1 MKDLVL
7 LVSNVSSVLI
17 AVIAIFCIFYY
28 NKQET
33 KTLNHLFHYIFLL
46 AFIEIAARIISYYF
60 KGNNLPL
67 LHLLTLGEFIFL
79 SLFYQKIIAKPNLK
93 SNIFLIFISFISILI
108 IGNSIFLQEIYIY
121 NSYAKS
127 LVQGVIIIYAILYFY
142 HLTVH
147 IDIDSYN
154 TQTIDTIDTIDI
166 HSQNQK
172 SLRLINSSIL
182 LYYSGS
188 LFIFMFGNHYKQN
201 QDIYLM
207 FWMFNAG
214 LALLHYILLFT
225 SIWKTVYQ
233 AQKYST

>member
-1 MKDLVL
+1 MKDLAL
-7 LVSNVSSVLI
+7 LISNTSIVFIVVT
-17 AVIAIFCIFYY
+17 AAFCLFHYK
-28 NKQET
+28 NTET
-33 KTLNHLFHYIFLL
+33 KTLKHLFHYIFLL
-46 AFIEIAARIISYYF
+46 AFIELGAIVASSYL
-60 KGNNLPL
+60 KVNNLPL
-67 LHLLTLGEFIFL
+67 LHILTLGEFVFL

-93 SNIFLIFISFISILI
+93 SNRFLLFIAFISLLI

-127 LVQGVIIIYAILYFY
+127 LVQGIVIIYAILYFY
-142 HLTVH
+142 NLTVH
-147 IDIDSYN
+147 VDVDSYN
-154 TQTIDTIDTIDI
+154 THTIDTIDI
-166 HSQNQK
+166 NSQDQK

-201 QDIYLM
+201 QDIYIM
-207 FWMFNAG
+207 FWMFNAS
-214 LALLHYILLFT
+214 LALLHYILLLT